1 MKTYDPKKHY
11 RSNYNFTTCYMPLGK
26 GKVMLTVG
34 VFGLEKAV
42 TRRAEGDGQVF
53 DSIEDAKDFALKKGY
68 LVEYDPQEDLKK
80 AIEFQKT
87 LNKNKQPNV

>member
-1 MKTYDPKKHY
+1 MKTYDPKKYY

>member
-1 MKTYDPKKHY
+1 
-11 RSNYNFTTCYMPLGK
+11 MPVGK

-42 TRRAEGDGQVF
+42 SRRAEGDGQVF
-53 DSIEDAKDFALKKGY
+53 DSIEDAKDFAIKKGY
-68 LVEYDPQEDLKK
+68 LVEYDPQEELKK
-80 AIEFQKT
+80 ALEFQKT

>member
-42 TRRAEGDGQVF
+42 TRSAEGDGQVF